1 MLPLY
6 KRAMRHAWVPYRR
19 LRSGTVVGGV
29 VALLLLFILF
39 SSLSPEAP
47 TPSPVARP
55 TEVVQ
60 PQTVDIPT
68 TVEAGGGIGMD
79 ENVEADGG
87 FDTNAE
93 VAAGGGVD
101 MDAEVEADEVKEAE
115 EPSAA
120 PENATQVPFVLRLLL
135 PLIAGFCFGFLGSVP
150 IAGPTSAMVL
160 KLGIQGKY
168 TAGLTIAVGG
178 AISEATYA
186 GIAFWGFG
194 SFLAGA
200 KFLLPVSKYVDEGV
214 AVVMTVSNRT
224 VLCCGRVLGAIM
236 FTLIG
241 LVFLKADMKP
251 SLDPD
256 VEASHGKGVRRPQ
269 GEVLKNILMGLTM
282 SGINPALLAS
292 YTGAIASV
300 YGTGM
305 LEFTLFLAVV
315 FAIGVCCGVSTWF
328 YLLLSLLKKYKQ
340 RLKSHT
346 IDLIMRGLG
355 CFLLTLGLLCAKSSL
370 DYFLLASPE
379 AK

>member
-6 KRAMRHAWVPYRR
+6 KRGMRHAWVPYRR
-19 LRSGTVVGGV
+19 LRRGAVVGGV
-29 VALLLLFILF
+29 VTLLLLFLLF
-39 SSLSPEAP
+39 SSLSQEAP
-47 TPSPVARP
+47 APSSVAVRP
-55 TEVVQ
+55 TEVVL
-60 PQTVDIPT
+60 PRTVDVPMP
-68 TVEAGGGIGMD
+68 VK
-79 ENVEADGG
+79 AD
-87 FDTNAE
+87 
-93 VAAGGGVD
+93 GGVD
-101 MDAEVEADEVKEAE
+101 MDAEVAADDEKEVEK
-115 EPSAA
+115 PSVTT
-120 PENATQVPFVLRLLL
+120 ESATQAPFVLRLLL
-135 PLIAGFCFGFLGSVP
+135 PLVAGFCFGFLGSVP

-168 TAGLTIAVGG
+168 SAGLTIAVGG

-200 KFLLPVSKYVDEGV
+200 KFLLPVSK
-214 AVVMTVSNRT
+214 
-224 VLCCGRVLGAIM
+224 VLGAIM

-269 GEVLKNILMGLTM
+269 GELLKNILMGLTM

-305 LEFTLFLAVV
+305 LEFTLFLAIV

-340 RLKSHT
+340 RLKNHT

-370 DYFLLASPE
+370 DYFLSASPE

>member
-19 LRSGTVVGGV
+19 LRRGAVVGGV
-29 VALLLLFILF
+29 VALLLLFLLF
-39 SSLSPEAP
+39 SSLSPEMPAP
-47 TPSPVARP
+47 SVANRPVEEIARPPSVDVPAPVA
-55 TEVVQ
+55 
-60 PQTVDIPT
+60 
-68 TVEAGGGIGMD
+68 
-79 ENVEADGG
+79 AD
-87 FDTNAE
+87 
-93 VAAGGGVD
+93 GGVD
-101 MDAEVEADEVKEAE
+101 MDAAADEENDDGEKEMV
-115 EPSAA
+115 EPTAVPESTTQA
-120 PENATQVPFVLRLLL
+120 PLVLRLLL

-168 TAGLTIAVGG
+168 SAALTIAVGG

-200 KFLLPVSKYVDEGV
+200 KFLLPVSK
-214 AVVMTVSNRT
+214 
-224 VLCCGRVLGAIM
+224 VLGAIM

-340 RLKSHT
+340 RLQNHT
-346 IDLIMRGLG
+346 IDMIMRGLG

-370 DYFLLASPE
+370 EYFLSASPE
-379 AK
+379 TK

>member
-1 MLPLY
+1 
-6 KRAMRHAWVPYRR
+6 MRRAWVPYRR
-19 LRSGTVVGGV
+19 LRAVPVILGIAT
-29 VALLLLFILF
+29 LLLLFLLF
-39 SSLSPEAP
+39 SQLSPQSPAP
-47 TPSPVARP
+47 PTATESVSSDSPRL
-55 TEVVQ
+55 
-60 PQTVDIPT
+60 
-68 TVEAGGGIGMD
+68 
-79 ENVEADGG
+79 AD
-87 FDTNAE
+87 D
-93 VAAGGGVD
+93 GGVD
-101 MDAEVEADEVKEAE
+101 MDQLEDPTPT
-115 EPSAA
+115 PSAA
-120 PENATQVPFVLRLLL
+120 TQAPFVLRLLL
-135 PLIAGFCFGFLGSVP
+135 PLVAGFCFGFLGSVP
-150 IAGPTSAMVL
+150 VAGPTSAMVL

-168 TAGLTIAVGG
+168 SAGLTIAVGG

-200 KFLLPVSKYVDEGV
+200 KFLLPVSK
-214 AVVMTVSNRT
+214 
-224 VLCCGRVLGAIM
+224 VLGAIM

-256 VEASHGKGVRRPQ
+256 AEAAHGKGARRPQ

-370 DYFLLASPE
+370 DYFLSASPD

>member
-1 MLPLY
+1 MLLPVYKKAILY
-6 KRAMRHAWVPYRR
+6 AWVPYHR
-19 LRSGTVVGGV
+19 LRRGSVLIGIVV
-29 VALLLLFILF
+29 LLLIFLLF
-39 SSLSPEAP
+39 SLLSWKTLDHSHVATRPTDVVMPQPVNDP
-47 TPSPVARP
+47 TPIA
-55 TEVVQ
+55 
-60 PQTVDIPT
+60 
-68 TVEAGGGIGMD
+68 
-79 ENVEADGG
+79 AD
-87 FDTNAE
+87 
-93 VAAGGGVD
+93 GGVD
-101 MDAEVEADEVKEAE
+101 MDADAKFEDQNGAKEAL
-115 EPSAA
+115 SA
-120 PENATQVPFVLRLLL
+120 PESATHAPLLLRLLL
-135 PLIAGFCFGFLGSVP
+135 PLTAGFCFGFLGSVP

-168 TAGLTIAVGG
+168 SAGLTIALGG

-200 KFLLPVSKYVDEGV
+200 KFLLPASK
-214 AVVMTVSNRT
+214 
-224 VLCCGRVLGAIM
+224 VLGAIM

-241 LVFLKADMKP
+241 LFFLKTDMKP

-256 VEASHGKGVRRPQ
+256 VEASYGKGVRRLH
-269 GEVLKNILMGLTM
+269 GEVLRNILMGLTM

-315 FAIGVCCGVSTWF
+315 FAVGVCCGVSTWF
-328 YLLLSLLKKYKQ
+328 YLLLTLLRSYKH
-340 RLKSHT
+340 RLQSHT
-346 IDLIMRGLG
+346 IDLITRGLG

-370 DYFLLASPE
+370 EYFWLAPPE

>member
-19 LRSGTVVGGV
+19 LRRGAVVGGV
-29 VALLLLFILF
+29 VLLLLLFLLF
-39 SSLSPEAP
+39 SHLSPETPAP
-47 TPSPVARP
+47 SIANRPV
-55 TEVVQ
+55 EEIVQ
-60 PQTVDIPT
+60 PRPVDVPAPVT
-68 TVEAGGGIGMD
+68 
-79 ENVEADGG
+79 AD
-87 FDTNAE
+87 
-93 VAAGGGVD
+93 GGVD
-101 MDAEVEADEVKEAE
+101 MDDEAAADGENTDEENEVV
-115 EPSAA
+115 EPTVV
-120 PENATQVPFVLRLLL
+120 PENATQAPLVLRLLL

-168 TAGLTIAVGG
+168 SAALTIAVGG

-200 KFLLPVSKYVDEGV
+200 KFLLPVSK
-214 AVVMTVSNRT
+214 
-224 VLCCGRVLGAIM
+224 VLGAIM

-300 YGTGM
+300 YGTGV

-315 FAIGVCCGVSTWF
+315 FAMGVCCGVSTWF

-340 RLKSHT
+340 RLQNHT
-346 IDLIMRGLG
+346 IDMIMRGLG

-370 DYFLLASPE
+370 EYFLSASPE
-379 AK
+379 TK

>member
-1 MLPLY
+1 MGPLY
-6 KRAMRHAWVPYRR
+6 KRSIHNVWKPYRR
-19 LRSGTVVGGV
+19 LQ
-29 VALLLLFILF
+29 
-39 SSLSPEAP
+39 AP
-47 TPSPVARP
+47 APSFAIHQPLD
-55 TEVVQ
+55 VVQ
-60 PQTVDIPT
+60 PKPFVDVPT
-68 TVEAGGGIGMD
+68 PI
-79 ENVEADGG
+79 EADGG
-87 FDTNAE
+87 FDIDTDTN
-93 VAAGGGVD
+93 
-101 MDAEVEADEVKEAE
+101 EAMNFTD
-115 EPSAA
+115 PTSL
-120 PENATQVPFVLRLLL
+120 PEMTTPVSLVLRLLL
-135 PLIAGFCFGFLGSVP
+135 PLVAGFCFGFLGSVP

-186 GIAFWGFG
+186 GFAFWGFG

-200 KFLLPVSKYVDEGV
+200 KFLLPMSK
-214 AVVMTVSNRT
+214 A
-224 VLCCGRVLGAIM
+224 LGAIM

-241 LVFLKADMKP
+241 FVFLKADMKP
-251 SLDPD
+251 SLDLD
-256 VEASHGKGVRRPQ
+256 LEASVQGLQ

-315 FAIGVCCGVSTWF
+315 FAVGVCCGISTWF

-340 RLKSHT
+340 RLKNHT

-355 CFLLTLGLLCAKSSL
+355 CVLLTLGILCAKSSF
-370 DYFLLASPE
+370 DYFLSASPE
-379 AK
+379 SK

>member
-6 KRAMRHAWVPYRR
+6 KRGMRYAWVPYRR
-19 LRSGTVVGGV
+19 LRLGAVLGGV
-29 VALLLLFILF
+29 VTLLLLFLLF
-39 SSLSPEAP
+39 SRLSPELSEAP
-47 TPSPVARP
+47 AAAVAVVRP
-55 TEVVQ
+55 DVVQ
-60 PQTVDIPT
+60 PQPV
-68 TVEAGGGIGMD
+68 A
-79 ENVEADGG
+79 ADGG
-87 FDTNAE
+87 VD
-93 VAAGGGVD
+93 VAAGATHA
-101 MDAEVEADEVKEAE
+101 DAEAETE
-115 EPSAA
+115 EPATVA
-120 PENATQVPFVLRLLL
+120 PPAPSVENATQAPLVLRLLL
-135 PLIAGFCFGFLGSVP
+135 PLVAGFVFGFLGSVP
-150 IAGPTSAMVL
+150 VAGPTSAMVL

-200 KFLLPVSKYVDEGV
+200 KFLLPVSK
-214 AVVMTVSNRT
+214 
-224 VLCCGRVLGAIM
+224 VLGAIM

-256 VEASHGKGVRRPQ
+256 VEASHGKAARRPQ
-269 GEVLKNILMGLTM
+269 SEVLKNILMGLTM

-340 RLKSHT
+340 RLKNHT

-370 DYFLLASPE
+370 DYFLAASPE
-379 AK
+379 TK

>member
-6 KRAMRHAWVPYRR
+6 KRGMRYAWVPYRR
-19 LRSGTVVGGV
+19 LRRGAVLGGI
-29 VALLLLFILF
+29 VALLLLFLLF
-39 SSLSPEAP
+39 TRLSPDVPEAP
-47 TPSPVARP
+47 AAVD
-55 TEVVQ
+55 VVQ
-60 PQTVDIPT
+60 PD
-68 TVEAGGGIGMD
+68 
-79 ENVEADGG
+79 
-87 FDTNAE
+87 
-93 VAAGGGVD
+93 VAAPVAANGGVD
-101 MDAEVEADEVKEAE
+101 MDAETHADAE
-115 EPSAA
+115 EATDVPTPSPDAVTQA
-120 PENATQVPFVLRLLL
+120 PLVLRLLL
-135 PLIAGFCFGFLGSVP
+135 PLVAGFVFGFLGSVP
-150 IAGPTSAMVL
+150 VAGPTSAMVL

-168 TAGLTIAVGG
+168 TAGMTIAVGG

-200 KFLLPVSKYVDEGV
+200 KFLLPVSK
-214 AVVMTVSNRT
+214 
-224 VLCCGRVLGAIM
+224 VLGAIM

-251 SLDPD
+251 SLDSD
-256 VEASHGKGVRRPQ
+256 VEASHGKAARRPQ

-340 RLKSHT
+340 RLQNHT

-370 DYFLLASPE
+370 DYFLSASPE
-379 AK
+379 TK

>member
-6 KRAMRHAWVPYRR
+6 KRAMRHVWVPYRR
-19 LRSGTVVGGV
+19 LRRGAVLGGV
-29 VALLLLFILF
+29 VAMLLLFLLF

-47 TPSPVARP
+47 APSPVTVTP

-60 PQTVDIPT
+60 PQLMDTPAP
-68 TVEAGGGIGMD
+68 VEAGGGIDMD
-79 ENVEADGG
+79 ENVVTDKGV
-87 FDTNAE
+87 DVNAE
-93 VAAGGGVD
+93 EEAGGGVD
-101 MDAEVEADEVKEAE
+101 MDVEVAANEEKEEE
-115 EPSAA
+115 EPSAVPVDATPA
-120 PENATQVPFVLRLLL
+120 PLVLRLLL

-168 TAGLTIAVGG
+168 SAGLTIAVGG

-200 KFLLPVSKYVDEGV
+200 KFLLPVSK
-214 AVVMTVSNRT
+214 
-224 VLCCGRVLGAIM
+224 VLGAIM

-315 FAIGVCCGVSTWF
+315 FAMGVCCGVSTWF

-340 RLKSHT
+340 RLKNHT
-346 IDLIMRGLG
+346 IDMIMRGLG

-370 DYFLLASPE
+370 DYFLAATPE

>member
-1 MLPLY
+1 MMLY
-6 KRAMRHAWVPYRR
+6 KKVMHHAWLPYHR
-19 LRSGTVVGGV
+19 LRRGSVLI
-29 VALLLLFILF
+29 VAAVLLLFFLSF
-39 SSLSPEAP
+39 SLLSWKTLDPPHVATKSTDIVLP
-47 TPSPVARP
+47 RPV
-55 TEVVQ
+55 
-60 PQTVDIPT
+60 DNPT
-68 TVEAGGGIGMD
+68 TVAKD
-79 ENVEADGG
+79 E
-87 FDTNAE
+87 
-93 VAAGGGVD
+93 GVD
-101 MDAEVEADEVKEAE
+101 IDVDLKFEDNKEMKEKEVLT
-115 EPSAA
+115 S
-120 PENATQVPFVLRLLL
+120 PETRTQAPFVLRLLL

-150 IAGPTSAMVL
+150 VAGPTSAMVL

-168 TAGLTIAVGG
+168 RAGLTIAVGG

-200 KFLLPVSKYVDEGV
+200 KFLLPTSK
-214 AVVMTVSNRT
+214 
-224 VLCCGRVLGAIM
+224 VLGAIM

-241 LVFLKADMKP
+241 LIFLKADMKP

-269 GEVLKNILMGLTM
+269 GEVLRNILVGLTM

-305 LEFTLFLAVV
+305 LEFTLFLAFV
-315 FAIGVCCGVSTWF
+315 FAIGVCSGVSTWF
-328 YLLLSLLKKYKQ
+328 YLLLFLLKKYKQ
-340 RLKSHT
+340 RLQSHT

-370 DYFLLASPE
+370 DYFLLAPPN
-379 AK
+379 A

>member
-19 LRSGTVVGGV
+19 LRRGAVVGGV
-29 VALLLLFILF
+29 VALLLLFLLF
-39 SSLSPEAP
+39 SHLSPETPAP
-47 TPSPVARP
+47 SVASSPVEEIVRP
-55 TEVVQ
+55 RS
-60 PQTVDIPT
+60 VDVP
-68 TVEAGGGIGMD
+68 AP
-79 ENVEADGG
+79 
-87 FDTNAE
+87 
-93 VAAGGGVD
+93 VAADGGVD
-101 MDAEVEADEVKEAE
+101 MDAKAAADKENADEENEVV
-115 EPSAA
+115 EPTAVPESASQA
-120 PENATQVPFVLRLLL
+120 PLVLRLLL

-168 TAGLTIAVGG
+168 SAALTIAVGG

-200 KFLLPVSKYVDEGV
+200 KFLLPVSK
-214 AVVMTVSNRT
+214 
-224 VLCCGRVLGAIM
+224 VLGAIM

-340 RLKSHT
+340 RLKNHT

-370 DYFLLASPE
+370 DYFLSASSE
-379 AK
+379 TK

>member
-19 LRSGTVVGGV
+19 LRSGTVVGGA
-29 VALLLLFILF
+29 VALLLLFLLF

-79 ENVEADGG
+79 EKVEADGD

-101 MDAEVEADEVKEAE
+101 MDAEVEADEVKEVE

-200 KFLLPVSKYVDEGV
+200 KFLLPVSK
-214 AVVMTVSNRT
+214 
-224 VLCCGRVLGAIM
+224 VLGAIM